1 MRNLFLSVV
10 LLFGLNTTL
19 LSSPNYSI
27 SKGFMENKGQFYTQK
42 GAKNNNIKYLLNTGN
57 LRVQL
62 NSNGISYELLE
73 KEKLRRI
80 DLEFVNANP
89 NIVIKPYEKVEA
101 RINFMDKNNPL
112 KSVVPNAYQRIVYE
126 NVFDGID
133 LEFLAGEEGIPFK
146 YNFIVHPGANPAN
159 IQLVAKGANSC
170 KTNSKGE
177 LILIAGKEA
186 IKERIPESYLVS
198 SGSLEKKEV
207 KAKYVVR
214 KNRIGF
220 EVEAYDRNKTL
231 VIDPLVWCTY
241 YGGSVAEQLFDMTAD
256 QDSNIYIMGSTSSPN
271 LATTGA
277 HQISLAGSQ
286 DVFMAKF
293 NKNGTL
299 VWATYYGGTGA
310 DFCSGFKLNASGEL
324 ILHGHSNSSTGITSA
339 GSYQPNLVQVNSYD
353 AFISAFDTSG
363 IFKWGT
369 YFGGSGSDQASG
381 MTIDPLNGQITI
393 VGQTISTDFP
403 LASLGFQPTN
413 AGSTDYYLARF
424 TPNGLP
430 IWTTYYGGPAGD
442 QYAKITTDASGN
454 IYLAGYTP
462 SQTGLAS
469 ANAYKT
475 IQAPGSMDGVFAIF
489 DSTGNRRYA
498 TFFGTTSLDQ
508 FFDITTDG
516 AGKLF
521 LVGETFSTDSI
532 ATPGAYQTVHQSP
545 NQRDAMLLSFDTSGA
560 LLWSTY
566 FGGESQELGRVIR
579 YINDGHLI
587 FGGYTY
593 SKTKISTLDAIKP
606 DMADAI
612 DGCYGIMGLDGT
624 MKYSSYF
631 GGNKFDL
638 LSGVYAWSRYK
649 ILLSGVTTS
658 DSLVSTPGAYVEN
671 KPGLGYDF
679 FLARIHIDLPVAGP
693 CDFNAGF
700 TVNQTIQCNKGN
712 SFVFE
717 DTTTTANGF
726 NRSWDFDNGIYGS
739 NQTENISF
747 VFGPKNYFDVKLTLS
762 NGVCSSEAVN
772 RVYII
777 ANPDVKTITGSTNVR
792 RLELA
797 TYSVPFTNGSTYQ
810 WIYNNGIGAS
820 RSNSINIRWTSKGTT
835 NLKVIETN
843 NGPCV
848 GDTISLPITIDAALG
863 EEELWFNEINVYPN
877 PLSSKMFI
885 DLPQDMRAQIKL
897 YDILGKEQLSEST
910 IGNAQINTENLIP
923 GIYFLW
929 VQAENNQTYRL
940 KVEVRR

>member
-1 MRNLFLSVV
+1 MKIYATIFAFTFCFLFEKVAAFNPSLKPSFIENVGQFHNQNGNSVNNLKFV
-10 LLFGLNTTL
+10 LQ
-19 LSSPNYSI
+19 
-27 SKGFMENKGQFYTQK
+27 SKG
-42 GAKNNNIKYLLNTGN
+42 LL
-57 LRVQL
+57 VQL
-62 NSNGISYELLE
+62 KTTGISYEL
-73 KEKLRRI
+73 KEKGKIRRV
-80 DLEFVNANP
+80 DLEFVNAN
-89 NIVIKPYEKVEA
+89 IGIKIYASNKNPGILQYLSKQDPTKSYSASTFQKV
-101 RINFMDKNNPL
+101 
-112 KSVVPNAYQRIVYE
+112 VYE
-126 NVFDGID
+126 NVFNGID
-133 LEFLAGEEGIPFK
+133 LECFSGEGETAFK

-170 KTNSKGE
+170 KTNSNGE
-177 LILIAGKEA
+177 LILMAGKEA
-186 IKERIPESYLVS
+186 IKERIPESYLLS
-198 SGSLEKKEV
+198 SGESEKKEV
-207 KAKYVVR
+207 KVNYVVK

-220 EVEAYDRNKTL
+220 ELEAYDYTKTL
-231 VIDPLVWCTY
+231 VIDPLVWSTY
-241 YGGSVAEQLFDMTAD
+241 YGGSGAEQLFDMQSD
-256 QDSNIYIMGSTSSPN
+256 QDSNIYIVGSTSSPN
-271 LATTGA
+271 IATTGA

-293 NKNGTL
+293 TKNGIL
-299 VWATYYGGTGA
+299 VWATYYGGSGA
-310 DFCSGFKLNASGEL
+310 DFCSGFRINASGEL
-324 ILHGHSNSSTGITSA
+324 ILHGHSNSSTGITSL

-369 YFGGSGSDQASG
+369 YFGGSNNDQASG

-393 VGQTISTDFP
+393 VGQTSSTDLP

-424 TPNGLP
+424 TSKGFP
-430 IWTTYYGGPAGD
+430 IWSTYYGGPAGD

-454 IYLAGYTP
+454 IYMAGYTP

-475 IQAPGSMDGVFAIF
+475 IQAPGSMDGIFAIF

-498 TFFGTTSLDQ
+498 TFFGTALFDQ
-508 FFDITTDG
+508 FYDITTDG

-521 LVGETFSTDSI
+521 IVGETFSIDSI

-566 FGGESQELGRVIR
+566 FGGENQDLCRVIR

-593 SKTKISTLDAIKP
+593 SKIKISSVDAVKP
-606 DMADAI
+606 AMTDAI
-612 DGCYGIMGLDGT
+612 DGFYGIMGLDGAI
-624 MKYSSYF
+624 KYASYF
-631 GGNKFDL
+631 GGNNFDL

-649 ILLSGVTTS
+649 ILLSGVSIS
-658 DSLVSTPGAYVEN
+658 DSLLSTPGAYVEK

-693 CDFNAGF
+693 CDFKAGF
-700 TVNQTIQCNKGN
+700 TMNQTIQCNKGN
-712 SFVFE
+712 SFVFT
-717 DTTTTANGF
+717 DTTTVPGVS
-726 NRSWDFDNGIYGS
+726 RIWDFDNGIYGS

-810 WIYNNGIGAS
+810 WIYDNGIGTS
-820 RSNSINIRWTSKGTT
+820 RSNTINIRWTSKGTT

-848 GDTISLPITIDAALG
+848 GDTISLPITIDAAVG
-863 EEELWFNEINVYPN
+863 EEEMFFNEISVYPN
-877 PLSSKMFI
+877 PLSSKLFI
-885 DLPQDMRAQIKL
+885 DLPQDLRAQIKL
-897 YDILGKEQLSEST
+897 YDNLGKEQLSEST
-910 IGNAQINTENLIP
+910 MGNTQINTENLTP
-923 GIYFLW
+923 GIYFLL
-929 VQAENNQTYRL
+929 VQTENNQTYRL

>member
-1 MRNLFLSVV
+1 MKIYATIFAFTFCFLFEKVAAFNPSLKPSFIENVGQFHNQNGNSVNNLKFV
-10 LLFGLNTTL
+10 LQ
-19 LSSPNYSI
+19 
-27 SKGFMENKGQFYTQK
+27 SKG
-42 GAKNNNIKYLLNTGN
+42 LL
-57 LRVQL
+57 VQL
-62 NSNGISYELLE
+62 KTTGISYEL
-73 KEKLRRI
+73 KEKGKIRRV
-80 DLEFVNANP
+80 DLEFVNAN
-89 NIVIKPYEKVEA
+89 IGIKIYASNKNPGILQYLSKQDPTKSYSASTFQKV
-101 RINFMDKNNPL
+101 
-112 KSVVPNAYQRIVYE
+112 VYE
-126 NVFDGID
+126 NVFNGID
-133 LEFLAGEEGIPFK
+133 LECFSGEGETAFK
-146 YNFIVHPGANPAN
+146 YNFIVHPGANPAD

-170 KTNSKGE
+170 KTNSNGE
-177 LILIAGKEA
+177 LILMAGKEA
-186 IKERIPESYLVS
+186 IKERIPESYLLS
-198 SGSLEKKEV
+198 SGESEKKEV
-207 KAKYVVR
+207 KVNYVVK

-220 EVEAYDRNKTL
+220 ELEAYDYTKTL
-231 VIDPLVWCTY
+231 VIDPLVWSTY
-241 YGGSVAEQLFDMTAD
+241 YGGSGAEQLFDMQSD
-256 QDSNIYIMGSTSSPN
+256 QDSNIYIVGSTSSPN
-271 LATTGA
+271 IATTGA

-293 NKNGTL
+293 TKNGIL
-299 VWATYYGGTGA
+299 VWATYYGGSGA
-310 DFCSGFKLNASGEL
+310 DFCSGFRINASGEL
-324 ILHGHSNSSTGITSA
+324 ILHGHSNSSTGITSL

-369 YFGGSGSDQASG
+369 YFGGSNNDQASG

-393 VGQTISTDFP
+393 VGQTSSTDLP

-424 TPNGLP
+424 TSKGFP
-430 IWTTYYGGPAGD
+430 IWSTYYGGPAGD

-454 IYLAGYTP
+454 IYMAGYTP

-475 IQAPGSMDGVFAIF
+475 IQAPGSMDGIFAIF

-498 TFFGTTSLDQ
+498 TFFGTALFDQ
-508 FFDITTDG
+508 FYDITTDG

-521 LVGETFSTDSI
+521 IVGETFSIDSI

-566 FGGESQELGRVIR
+566 FGGENQDLCRVIR

-593 SKTKISTLDAIKP
+593 SKIKISSVDAVKP
-606 DMADAI
+606 AMTDAI
-612 DGCYGIMGLDGT
+612 DGFYGIMGLDGAI
-624 MKYSSYF
+624 KYASYF
-631 GGNKFDL
+631 GGNNFDL

-649 ILLSGVTTS
+649 ILLSGVSIS
-658 DSLVSTPGAYVEN
+658 DSLLSTPGAYVEK

-693 CDFNAGF
+693 CDFKAGF
-700 TVNQTIQCNKGN
+700 TMNQTIQCNKGN
-712 SFVFE
+712 SFVFT
-717 DTTTTANGF
+717 DTTTVPGVS
-726 NRSWDFDNGIYGS
+726 RIWDFDNGIYGS

-810 WIYNNGIGAS
+810 WIYDNGIGTS
-820 RSNSINIRWTSKGTT
+820 RSNTINIRWTSKGTT

-848 GDTISLPITIDAALG
+848 GDTISLPITIDAAVG
-863 EEELWFNEINVYPN
+863 EEEMFFNEISVYPN
-877 PLSSKMFI
+877 PLSSKLFI
-885 DLPQDMRAQIKL
+885 DLPQDLRAQIKL
-897 YDILGKEQLSEST
+897 YDNLGKEQLSEST
-910 IGNAQINTENLIP
+910 MGNTQINTENLTP
-923 GIYFLW
+923 GIYFLL
-929 VQAENNQTYRL
+929 VQTENNQTYRL

>member
-1 MRNLFLSVV
+1 MKIYATIFAFTFCFLFEKVAAFNPSLKPSFIENVGQFHNQNGNSVNNLKFV
-10 LLFGLNTTL
+10 LQ
-19 LSSPNYSI
+19 
-27 SKGFMENKGQFYTQK
+27 SKG
-42 GAKNNNIKYLLNTGN
+42 LL
-57 LRVQL
+57 VQL
-62 NSNGISYELLE
+62 KTTGISYEL
-73 KEKLRRI
+73 KEKGKIRRV
-80 DLEFVNANP
+80 DLEFVNAN
-89 NIVIKPYEKVEA
+89 IGIKIYASNKNPGILQYLSKQDPTKSYSASTFQKV
-101 RINFMDKNNPL
+101 
-112 KSVVPNAYQRIVYE
+112 VYE
-126 NVFDGID
+126 NVFNGID
-133 LEFLAGEEGIPFK
+133 LECFSGEGETAFK

-170 KTNSKGE
+170 KTNSNGE
-177 LILIAGKEA
+177 LIIMAGKEA
-186 IKERIPESYLVS
+186 IKERIPESYLLS
-198 SGSLEKKEV
+198 SGESEKKEV
-207 KAKYVVR
+207 KVNYVVK

-220 EVEAYDRNKTL
+220 ELEAYDYTKTL
-231 VIDPLVWCTY
+231 VIDPLVWSTY
-241 YGGSVAEQLFDMTAD
+241 YGGSGAEQLFDMQSD
-256 QDSNIYIMGSTSSPN
+256 QDSNIYIVGSTSSPN
-271 LATTGA
+271 IATTGA

-293 NKNGTL
+293 TKNGIL
-299 VWATYYGGTGA
+299 VWATYYGGSGA
-310 DFCSGFKLNASGEL
+310 DFCSGFRINASGEL
-324 ILHGHSNSSTGITSA
+324 ILHGHSNSSTGITSL

-369 YFGGSGSDQASG
+369 YFGGSNNDQASG

-393 VGQTISTDFP
+393 VGQTSSTDLP

-424 TPNGLP
+424 TSKGFP
-430 IWTTYYGGPAGD
+430 IWSTYYGGPAGD

-454 IYLAGYTP
+454 IYMAGYTP

-475 IQAPGSMDGVFAIF
+475 IQAPGSMDGIFAIF

-498 TFFGTTSLDQ
+498 TFFGTALFDQ
-508 FFDITTDG
+508 FYDITTDG

-521 LVGETFSTDSI
+521 IVGETFSIDSI

-566 FGGESQELGRVIR
+566 FGGENQDLCRVIR

-593 SKTKISTLDAIKP
+593 SKIKISSVDAVKP
-606 DMADAI
+606 AMTDAI
-612 DGCYGIMGLDGT
+612 DGFYGIMGLDGAI
-624 MKYSSYF
+624 KYASYF
-631 GGNKFDL
+631 GGNNFDL

-649 ILLSGVTTS
+649 ILLSGVSIS
-658 DSLVSTPGAYVEN
+658 DSLLSTPGAYVEK

-693 CDFNAGF
+693 CDFKAGF
-700 TVNQTIQCNKGN
+700 TMNQTIQCNKGN
-712 SFVFE
+712 SFVFK
-717 DTTTTANGF
+717 DTTTVPGVS
-726 NRSWDFDNGIYGS
+726 RIWDFDNGIYGS

-810 WIYNNGIGAS
+810 WIYDNGIGTS
-820 RSNSINIRWTSKGTT
+820 RSNTINIRWTSKGTT

-848 GDTISLPITIDAALG
+848 GDTISLPITIDAAVG
-863 EEELWFNEINVYPN
+863 EEEMFFNEISVYPN
-877 PLSSKMFI
+877 PLSSKLFI
-885 DLPQDMRAQIKL
+885 DLPQDLRAQIKL
-897 YDILGKEQLSEST
+897 YDNLGKEQLSEST
-910 IGNAQINTENLIP
+910 MGNTQINTENLTP
-923 GIYFLW
+923 GIYFLL
-929 VQAENNQTYRL
+929 VQTENNQTYRL